1 MVKLHCNSLT
11 AFPQPQLCNL
21 SSRQGDGQA
30 HTDTGR
36 IKKRNREMTRP
47 ECSYISI
54 GKPPNQA
61 SAGKQSFPPLTLSDC
76 LFWHTSGSHP
86 HWLLHCRP
94 PLEHEQRLL
103 RQSLFLQPHWEPD
116 DLCNQSTIRAKRW
129 SCSNWQKV
137 WITLQLWLFCFL
149 SPGWVWSQYQK
160 QAVYNYHSI
169 TRHGNCP
176 KQQQKNHETGGSGAS
191 PHWKI
196 FLDYIQIYAV
206 WGHLTA

>member
-1 MVKLHCNSLT
+1 
-11 AFPQPQLCNL
+11 
-21 SSRQGDGQA
+21 
-30 HTDTGR
+30 
-36 IKKRNREMTRP
+36 MTRP

-61 SAGKQSFPPLTLSDC
+61 SVGKQSFPPLTLSDC

-176 KQQQKNHETGGSGAS
+176 KNQQKNHETGGVRGITPLENIFGLYSNLCSLGAFDSIKSGCSKVSVPKDQHAKDCELFWTAS
-191 PHWKI
+191 IPQSAEWSLNSK
-196 FLDYIQIYAV
+196 ANN
-206 WGHLTA
+206 